1 MEMIRLFDIRTI
13 FLMLPITAIL
23 FGLVLW
29 LGPKRDRNEGLQR
42 WIIGLVCVGV
52 SWSLMATRGHLHPA
66 ISVAFA
72 DGLMVAALS
81 AQAGAFYE
89 FKYQRPP
96 SRKTLIPAVVLFLIF
111 LTIPL
116 SYRTY
121 TLLGSFTISVP
132 LLIMGY
138 LSWGLGNTAARIPM
152 AVFYTLGGF
161 LLQARALHIWFSTET
176 NLNFFT
182 AHPLHVFTFLNSFAM
197 TISGSIGFLELQRW
211 RAEKRIRHYAM
222 HDDLTG
228 LLNRRAFFKLAQREL
243 GRAKQKHSAMA
254 VMMLDIDHFKRI
266 NDTYGHF
273 TGDIVLVEI
282 ANAFH
287 QCLREVDL
295 LCRSGGEEFMVLL
308 VGVSQESALEI
319 AERICDS
326 VSKLK
331 IKGVEHAI
339 TLSIGLTM
347 CDASSDE
354 SIDKGLQKA
363 DEALYEAKRGGRNR
377 VVVAEAAQQHSPA

>member
-121 TLLGSFTISVP
+121 TLLGSFTISV
-132 LLIMGY
+132 
-138 LSWGLGNTAARIPM
+138 LGVRQYRSKNSDGSI
-152 AVFYTLGGF
+152 
-161 LLQARALHIWFSTET
+161 LHIRRISTSSAGIT
-176 NLNFFT
+176 YL
-182 AHPLHVFTFLNSFAM
+182 VF
-197 TISGSIGFLELQRW
+197 
-211 RAEKRIRHYAM
+211 
-222 HDDLTG
+222 
-228 LLNRRAFFKLAQREL
+228 NR
-243 GRAKQKHSAMA
+243 
-254 VMMLDIDHFKRI
+254 
-266 NDTYGHF
+266 N
-273 TGDIVLVEI
+273 
-282 ANAFH
+282 
-287 QCLREVDL
+287 
-295 LCRSGGEEFMVLL
+295 
-308 VGVSQESALEI
+308 
-319 AERICDS
+319 
-326 VSKLK
+326 
-331 IKGVEHAI
+331 
-339 TLSIGLTM
+339 
-347 CDASSDE
+347 
-354 SIDKGLQKA
+354 
-363 DEALYEAKRGGRNR
+363 
-377 VVVAEAAQQHSPA
+377 